1 MIKFSL
7 ACETGHEFDGWF
19 GSSED
24 YETQQKRGLI
34 ACPVCDTTKV
44 SKSLMAPSVSTA
56 RKKESR
62 NQAIAVAT
70 AHHAKTEM
78 MAKLREIRDEI
89 TKNADNVGEKFP
101 EEARKIHYG
110 ESERRAIY
118 GEAGL
123 QDVKELVD
131 EGVEIAPLP
140 VLPEDAN

>member
-44 SKSLMAPSVSTA
+44 SKSLMTPSVSTT

-131 EGVEIAPLP
+131 EGVEIAPMP